1 MVRQAWIHDAFTGAP
16 LMPVYPTAARWT
28 MRLKGSESA
37 SATFNLN
44 DDLMGQLPQP
54 LLADLFRENARM
66 LMIRDGSAVE
76 FYGPI
81 VKVVDDPLTG
91 VMQVECK
98 GERDKAANRYTFPAN
113 DLNAAPLVIASR
125 SHSGAIRA
133 ILQRF
138 MLWSAEWHL
147 PIDLPVD
154 SSGVYSRTV
163 YGWEAQTISQ
173 LIAGVEAEG
182 SEVWLRPYLAEDGS
196 GRFQPRVASQITL
209 GSYTDIMSAAPQSP
223 LLKLQRS
230 SDGANQATGVVV
242 LGRGSERDTKSAYA
256 GFMAG
261 PVIPVSDVVLTKK
274 DIANTASLAR
284 IAQAELAKRRYPN
297 QQWSMEFSTEKVSVG
312 RLLPGSLIRLD
323 VRNDRLKPDGQY
335 LLRVIALSGTWGSTQ
350 VSPEVQAYG

>member
-44 DDLMGQLPQP
+44 DERMGQLPQP
-54 LLADLFRENARM
+54 LLADLFQENARM

-76 FYGPI
+76 YFGPI

-98 GERDKAANRYTFPAN
+98 GERDKLAKRYTFPAN

-125 SHSGAIRA
+125 SYSGAVRA
-133 ILQRF
+133 ILERA
-138 MLWSAEWHL
+138 MAWSSEWQ
-147 PIDLPVD
+147 LPVD
-154 SSGVYSRTV
+154 LPANGSGVYSRTV
-163 YGWEAQTISQ
+163 FGWEAQTISQ
-173 LIAGVEAEG
+173 LLAGVEAEG
-182 SEVWLRPYLAEDGS
+182 SEVWLRPYLASDGS
-196 GRFQPRVASQITL
+196 GRFQPRVASQVTIGT
-209 GSYTDIMSAAPQSP
+209 YTDIMSAASQSP
-223 LLKLQRS
+223 LLKLERS
-230 SDGANQATGVVV
+230 SDGSDQSTGVVV
-242 LGRGSERDTKSAYA
+242 LGRGSERDTKSAWA

-261 PVIPVSDVVLTKK
+261 PTIPVSDVVATKKNIANQGSLQRIATAELTK
-274 DIANTASLAR
+274 
-284 IAQAELAKRRYPN
+284 RRLPN
-297 QQWSMEFSTEKVSVG
+297 VQWSMELSTEKVSVS

-323 VRNDRLKPDGQY
+323 VRGDRLRPDGQY
-335 LLRVIALSGTWGSTQ
+335 LLRVVALSGTWGSTK